1 MQLYHINHLIG
12 LAAPVLKAAIAKKM
26 EEVVRDIGSLK
37 QVDTAPS
44 SPLFKAAN
52 KIYDLVRKKKN
63 GGLGKER
70 FVESELKTLKSDE
83 VKLEELE
90 GGKKDEDQESDEE
103 KKESVD
109 EGEKK
114 EEKKSKGVKRKHFS
128 ELKTVKVKQARLSN
142 VVEEIKNDD
151 SLDEEVFKLMK
162 KEREVGGEEK
172 SEEFKMCCLNL
183 MNTLGLSD
191 RKYNDLRWWI
201 QDAVARGFDLV
212 SMPTSRVLMTK
223 VKKEMV
229 PPNKKSSENGASF
242 DLCDTL
248 FHTGGRLLEM
258 PNIKQELKDG
268 DSLVHLAKIGS
279 DFASGFGKLNQKKES
294 QFDEDGSHQTAF
306 QTLKLSQGDQT
317 LFENKAPGGSELLR
331 LVSKTNHKDTQE
343 RCIEEMKALDKICK
357 EMPVQVVN
365 LQGVGKVTIQHR
377 LVNCLHDGK
386 ERLCQHL
393 VAEYLKQ
400 GVAKKRV
407 LDSGAK

>member
-1 MQLYHINHLIG
+1 
-12 LAAPVLKAAIAKKM
+12 
-26 EEVVRDIGSLK
+26 
-37 QVDTAPS
+37 
-44 SPLFKAAN
+44 
-52 KIYDLVRKKKN
+52 
-63 GGLGKER
+63 
-70 FVESELKTLKSDE
+70 
-83 VKLEELE
+83 
-90 GGKKDEDQESDEE
+90 
-103 KKESVD
+103 
-109 EGEKK
+109 
-114 EEKKSKGVKRKHFS
+114 
-128 ELKTVKVKQARLSN
+128 
-142 VVEEIKNDD
+142 
-151 SLDEEVFKLMK
+151 
-162 KEREVGGEEK
+162 
-172 SEEFKMCCLNL
+172 
-183 MNTLGLSD
+183 
-191 RKYNDLRWWI
+191 
-201 QDAVARGFDLV
+201 
-212 SMPTSRVLMTK
+212 
-223 VKKEMV
+223 MV
-229 PPNKKSSENGASF
+229 PPNMKSSENGASF

-268 DSLVHLAKIGS
+268 DSLVHLAKIGL

-343 RCIEEMKALDKICK
+343 RCIEEMKALDKIGK

-365 LQGVGKVTIQHR
+365 LQGVGKVTIQHC